1 MTTDELIL
9 PNTVNLSLTVIV
21 LFGNF
26 NIILATI
33 RYRSLQNPCN
43 YLIALNALADL
54 VSQFEY
60 FIFSYLLFS
69 GNVVM
74 TRLLCVYWQLV
85 PSFTGEWGLA
95 LTLAI
100 GFDRMIGIVMPMR

>member
-1 MTTDELIL
+1 MTTDEFIL
-9 PNTVNLSLTVIV
+9 PNTVNLGLTAIV

-33 RYRSLQNPCN
+33 RYKPLQNPCN
-43 YLIALNALADL
+43 YLIAFNALADL

-60 FIFSYLLFS
+60 FIFSSLLFS

-85 PSFTGEWGLA
+85 PSFAGQWGMA

-100 GFDRMIGIVMPMR
+100 GFDRMIGVAMPIR

>member
-1 MTTDELIL
+1 MTTDEFIL
-9 PNTVNLSLTVIV
+9 PTAVSLIITVFV
-21 LFGNF
+21 LFGDF

-33 RYRSLQNPCN
+33 RYRPLQHPCN
-43 YLIALNALADL
+43 YLIAFNALADL

-69 GNVVM
+69 GNLYM
-74 TRLLCVYWQLV
+74 TRLLCVYWHLV
-85 PSFTGEWGLA
+85 PLFNGMWGLA

-100 GFDRMIGIVMPMR
+100 GFDRMIGVAMPTR